1 MNSSYKLNIKGFSHE
16 HMRPDRDEYVK
27 ILWENI
33 DEKDWKNFGRDE
45 DGNDVLCDCDEQT
58 TDYDYYSILHYGS
71 GQCSKNRHPTIV
83 IKDTGK
89 WIPGHRT
96 KLRPSDIQ
104 DINNVYGMP
113 EEGD

>member
-1 MNSSYKLNIKGFSHE
+1 
-16 HMRPDRDEYVK
+16 MRPDRDEYVK

-33 DEKDWKNFGRDE
+33 DEKDWKHFGRDK

-71 GQCSKNRHPTIV
+71 DQCSKNRHPTIV
-83 IKDTGK
+83 IKDPDDPNQPDRTK
-89 WIPGHRT
+89 YRIPGHRT

-104 DINNVYGMP
+104 DINNIYGMP
-113 EEGD
+113 DEED